1 MKKIVM
7 FISAFLPM
15 FWIILIKDFITIIS
29 KIYKKELECKALCN
43 IWLLG
48 SLVATILVSVCF
60 CILIYRSKNIAKDK
74 VKVLKVENKTVEY
87 YLEYFSLF
95 ILALLTFSFTNW
107 IDVLVMV
114 LVLTVLGVV
123 YIKNDL
129 YYINPTLNLIRKFIY
144 KVEYYN
150 CKNELVSKIVMA
162 NKKIKNGIN
171 ISIYVSDYEFTFAD
185 VEEQENEHNDKKAD

>member
-1 MKKIVM
+1 MKKYDK
-7 FISAFLPM
+7 
-15 FWIILIKDFITIIS
+15 LIGFDLGVDDYVTKPFS
-29 KIYKKELECKALCN
+29 PKELMARIKAVTKRFNNLTD
-43 IWLLG
+43 
-48 SLVATILVSVCF
+48 AY
-60 CILIYRSKNIAKDK
+60 IYQD
-74 VKVLKVENKTVEY
+74 LKVDFK
-87 YLEYFSLF
+87 
-95 ILALLTFSFTNW
+95 
-107 IDVLVMV
+107 
-114 LVLTVLGVV
+114 GHVV